1 MFKFITGTTVGPVL
15 RQHSGRQKEVS
26 ADLSS
31 PKKHTLDKLHL
42 RKAPNSGSI
51 AQSVVTVVRSTPL
64 RMLSSIAAGIKI
76 RSRTTRRFR

>member
-51 AQSVVTVVRSTPL
+51 AQSVVMVRSTPL